1 MNSKKGKNYM
11 KIFDISWPISESM
24 TEYKD
29 AKSVKFIP
37 TKSIENNAA
46 REWEICM
53 SSHTGTHVDG
63 PAHFLPTGQTL
74 DKIDLNHLVG
84 PCRVLDLTSVTDKIT
99 REDLE
104 GQGISQNE
112 MILLKTTNSFR
123 EPNDRFTY
131 SFVYIDK
138 HAAQYLTEQDI
149 KAIGI
154 DYLGIER
161 NQPEHETHKA
171 FMQFNIPIIEGLRL
185 GMVPSGNYFLCC
197 LPLNCI
203 GIDSAPARAIL
214 IEGLQEK

>member
-1 MNSKKGKNYM
+1 M

-29 AKSVKFIP
+29 GKSVAFTP
-37 TKSIENNAA
+37 TKSVENNGA
-46 REWEICM
+46 REWLLAM
-53 SSHTGTHVDG
+53 SNHTGTHVDG
-63 PAHFLPTGQTL
+63 PAHFLPTGQTI
-74 DKIDLNHLVG
+74 DKIELNNLVG

-99 REDLE
+99 VEDLE
-104 GQGISQNE
+104 GLGIAQNE
-112 MILLKTTNSFR
+112 IVLLKTTNSFR

-138 HAAQYLTEQDI
+138 LAAQYLAAQNI
-149 KAIGI
+149 KAIGF

-161 NQPEHETHKA
+161 NQPNHETHKA

-185 GMVPSGNYFLCC
+185 GTVSSGNYFLCC
-197 LPLNCI
+197 LPLKCI

-214 IEGLQEK
+214 IEGLQVK